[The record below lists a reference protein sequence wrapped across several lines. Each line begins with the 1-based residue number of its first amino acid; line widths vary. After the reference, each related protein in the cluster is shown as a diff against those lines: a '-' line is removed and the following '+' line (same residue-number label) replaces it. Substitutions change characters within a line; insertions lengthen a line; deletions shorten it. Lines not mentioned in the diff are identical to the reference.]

1 MKRKA
6 MIFVLTTAVAAMAAT
21 AAMIPLVNNKMIQ
34 KIMC

>member
-1 MKRKA
+1 MKRTA